1 MKENQYIILPSNVI
15 SNDIHNDNTTSH
27 FITQLPKAMEL
38 DSDYEVALI
47 EINYPH
53 SFLDIIPAEKCS
65 YSISVV
71 DIHEPGA
78 RPLEFDACDSS
89 NTKNIFS
96 DQKQIISHLN
106 SIRPPAFKGFFRLI
120 KDMETQKVIIDLTEG
135 DAIILTKFL
144 ADILGFDKQKHF
156 FAQGKPTKHKEKA
169 FFRIFADRSP
179 DLHIANY
186 NMFIY
191 SNLVTETLVGDSML
205 PILRSVPIDPEQR
218 GKYITKSFEK
228 PRYIPLSS
236 NFFQNIEILICDDLG
251 NPIKFQ
257 WGKTVIHL
265 HLRKSKPYF

>member
-1 MKENQYIILPSNVI
+1 MMRENQYIILPSNVV
-15 SNDIHNDNTTSH
+15 SSDVNNDNTTSH
-27 FITQLPKAMEL
+27 FITELPKALEL

-53 SFLDIIPAEKCS
+53 SFLEVIPAQKCS
-65 YSISVV
+65 YSVTVV
-71 DIHEPGA
+71 DIRKPEDHP
-78 RPLEFDACDSS
+78 RQFDACDLSKS
-89 NTKNIFS
+89 EHLFS
-96 DQKQIISHLN
+96 DHKQIITHLN
-106 SIRPPAFKGFFRLI
+106 SIRPSAFKGFFRLI
-120 KDMETQKVIIDLTEG
+120 KDKVVIDLTEG

-144 ADILGFDKQKHF
+144 ADILGFDKQKYF
-156 FAQGKPTKHKEKA
+156 FAHGKPTKHKERD

-179 DLHIANY
+179 DLRIANY
-186 NMFIY
+186 NMFVY

-205 PILRSVPIDPEQR
+205 PILRSVPVDPEQR

-251 NPIKFQ
+251 QPIKFQ

-265 HLRKSKPYF
+265 HLRKRKQFF